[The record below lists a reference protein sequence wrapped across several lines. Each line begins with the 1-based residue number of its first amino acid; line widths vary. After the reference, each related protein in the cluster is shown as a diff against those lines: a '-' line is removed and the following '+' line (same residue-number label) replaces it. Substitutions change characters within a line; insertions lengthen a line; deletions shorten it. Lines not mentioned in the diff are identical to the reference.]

1 MTPVRPIIRR
11 KRGFVNSGFVKVRS
25 PGGGLL
31 CGFLPKPPIR
41 AAAGRFQK
49 RRPSRRLSWGP
60 DRGGGTRNPSAR
72 LSGYLDSSIEYTLR
86 VWALTADFWDLY
98 FDLLE
103 QIGAAFDREGI
114 DITYNHLNVH
124 LMDRK

>member
-1 MTPVRPIIRR
+1 MIACIRSVIAAHP
-11 KRGFVNSGFVKVRS
+11 KALPEPEPFV
-25 PGGGLL
+25 
-31 CGFLPKPPIR
+31 
-41 AAAGRFQK
+41 
-49 RRPSRRLSWGP
+49 RLS
-60 DRGGGTRNPSAR
+60 A
-72 LSGYLDSSIEYTLR
+72 YLDSSIEYTLR

-124 LMDRK
+124 LVDENKPKEK